1 VPPSKAARS
10 LHLTV
15 AEFTELRPRVEQRGF
30 PLPDPDTGMYDM
42 KAIDMWMDR
51 RSGLAGLTGGLIAHD
66 ASAVVAERLRSM
78 RG

>member
-1 VPPSKAARS
+1 
-10 LHLTV
+10 
-15 AEFTELRPRVEQRGF
+15 
-30 PLPDPDTGMYDM
+30 MYDI

-51 RSGLAGLTGGLIAHD
+51 RSGLAGLTGDLIARD